1 MNLGMSSSVLA
12 RWLSEITITGKLIF
26 QPEKGRQRYQNSRLL
41 LVDIDHM
48 CEIRKE
54 NLHFY
59 LFLQALTDLLAKAE
73 ADQEALAA
81 ARYLTESE
89 RKNRVDEI
97 ATERKAWRMDAV
109 RDAMQAIPDDLQTE
123 VT

>member
-1 MNLGMSSSVLA
+1 M
-12 RWLSEITITGKLIF
+12 K
-26 QPEKGRQRYQNSRLL
+26 
-41 LVDIDHM
+41 
-48 CEIRKE
+48 IRKE
-54 NLHFY
+54 IVYFY
-59 LFLQALTDLLAKAE
+59 LFLQALTDLLANAE

-89 RKNRVDEI
+89 QKNRVDDI

>member
-1 MNLGMSSSVLA
+1 M
-12 RWLSEITITGKLIF
+12 
-26 QPEKGRQRYQNSRLL
+26 
-41 LVDIDHM
+41 
-48 CEIRKE
+48 
-54 NLHFY
+54 
-59 LFLQALTDLLAKAE
+59 LAKAE
-73 ADQEALAA
+73 EDQEALAA

>member
-1 MNLGMSSSVLA
+1 M
-12 RWLSEITITGKLIF
+12 K
-26 QPEKGRQRYQNSRLL
+26 
-41 LVDIDHM
+41 
-48 CEIRKE
+48 IRKE
-54 NLHFY
+54 IVYFC

-89 RKNRVDEI
+89 QKNRVDDI

-109 RDAMQAIPDDLQTE
+109 RDAMQAIPDDLQSE

>member
-1 MNLGMSSSVLA
+1 M
-12 RWLSEITITGKLIF
+12 K
-26 QPEKGRQRYQNSRLL
+26 
-41 LVDIDHM
+41 
-48 CEIRKE
+48 IRKE
-54 NLHFY
+54 NFY
-59 LFLQALTDLLAKAE
+59 FCLFLQALTDLLANAE

-89 RKNRVDEI
+89 QKNRVDDI

>member
-1 MNLGMSSSVLA
+1 M
-12 RWLSEITITGKLIF
+12 K
-26 QPEKGRQRYQNSRLL
+26 
-41 LVDIDHM
+41 
-48 CEIRKE
+48 IRKE
-54 NLHFY
+54 NFYFY
-59 LFLQALTDLLAKAE
+59 LFLQALTDLLANAE

-89 RKNRVDEI
+89 QKNRVDDI